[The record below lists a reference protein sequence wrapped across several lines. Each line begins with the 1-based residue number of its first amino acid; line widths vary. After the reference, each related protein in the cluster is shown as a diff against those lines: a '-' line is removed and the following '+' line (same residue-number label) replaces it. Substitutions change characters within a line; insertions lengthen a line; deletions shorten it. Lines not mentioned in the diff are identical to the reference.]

1 MSKPVPIGARG
12 EVSHPVEHKHTLTFH
27 DKRLPPVF
35 STPDMVRLME
45 IAGFRALQ
53 PFAEGDEISVGTAIN
68 IEHRAATTVGS
79 TVRAE
84 AVVEE
89 INGRFH
95 TLRVTAW
102 DDKQEIG
109 RGTIGR
115 AFVSVG
121 EFTAKLKETRR

>member
-12 EVSHPVEHKHTLTFH
+12 ESSHTVEHQHTLTYH
-27 DKRLPPVF
+27 DKRLPPVY

-45 IAGFRALQ
+45 IAGFHALQ
-53 PFAEGDEISVGTAIN
+53 PFCEGDKITVGTSIN

-89 INGRFH
+89 INGRYH
-95 TLRVTAW
+95 TLRVAAW

-109 RGTIGR
+109 RGKIGR
-115 AFVSVG
+115 AFVSTG
-121 EFTAKLKETRR
+121 KFTAKLNGK

>member
-12 EVSHPVEHKHTLTFH
+12 EASHTVEHKHTLTYH

-45 IAGFRALQ
+45 IAGFHALQ
-53 PFAEGDEISVGTAIN
+53 PFAEADEISVGTAIN

-79 TVRAE
+79 AVRAE
-84 AVVEE
+84 AIVEE

-115 AFVSVG
+115 TFVSVG
-121 EFTAKLKETRR
+121 KF